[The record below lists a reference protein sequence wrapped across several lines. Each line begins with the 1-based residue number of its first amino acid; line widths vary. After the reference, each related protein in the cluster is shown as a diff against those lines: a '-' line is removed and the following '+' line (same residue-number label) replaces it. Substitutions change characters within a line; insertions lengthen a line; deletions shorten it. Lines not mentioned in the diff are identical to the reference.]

1 MGLRPPRENN
11 MDHNDLKC
19 FSEAYQ
25 IKALKSTICELE
37 DTVMKVTKYC
47 GEIKAMEKVIS
58 WVTPMVKDTSDL
70 SDLMRA
76 KRDLLDLIAKRDALL
91 VK

>member
-1 MGLRPPRENN
+1 
-11 MDHNDLKC
+11 MDHHDLKC

-25 IKALKSTICELE
+25 IKALKQTVCEME
-37 DTVMKVTKYC
+37 DTIMKVTKYC
-47 GEIKAMEKVIS
+47 GEIKALEQVIG
-58 WVTPMVKDTSDL
+58 WVLPMVKDTSDL

-76 KRDLLDLIAKRDALL
+76 KRDLSDLIAKRDALL

>member
-1 MGLRPPRENN
+1 

-25 IKALKSTICELE
+25 IKALKQTVCEMEAE
-37 DTVMKVTKYC
+37 D
-47 GEIKAMEKVIS
+47 G
-58 WVTPMVKDTSDL
+58 L
-70 SDLMRA
+70 S
-76 KRDLLDLIAKRDALL
+76 DLIAKRDALL